1 MRPVRESFLRHVPA
15 LRMFRR
21 TAGSPEG
28 EKMPGSSEKMVKKI
42 KIAARS
48 SDRAVIYLNL
58 YILIVIAEM
67 LAEESQTADP
77 LGRLLYLE
85 TKPETVLG
93 GQ

>member
-1 MRPVRESFLRHVPA
+1 
-15 LRMFRR
+15 
-21 TAGSPEG
+21 
-28 EKMPGSSEKMVKKI
+28 MVKKI

-67 LAEESQTADP
+67 LAEESQTSDP